1 MTNFARACPK
11 AFIQYFP
18 PVISLLDMLYNFVH
32 DNIRLEVITAYES
45 LLISLHYSLSGE
57 DSDTIAQDTNIFW
70 DKDVFFKFEEIIKE
84 DDEKQ
89 CVVKALESLYNI
101 FDYFDPKMLLNENKI
116 TRLTNLINMLLNYE
130 AGCQRKNYQDVQDE
144 EELDHDEKIL
154 GGVIDL
160 NLILSEKLKNDFNI
174 ILEKVYPSLIK
185 YTGKDRS
192 ESDRSMAFGC
202 LADVFKYCQI
212 SAPIYVESLM
222 VLVNQSVYKTSKKKN
237 EDLLRH
243 CAYLIGILFYAIGE
257 NMRSVF
263 ENSLNM
269 LKYIYENT
277 KEQGKDNVLAAIAR
291 IIIALRLSS
300 TDQFF
305 SEMLGIIYTNVP
317 LKFDGFE
324 NETIVKLSF
333 YLSLKMDIKGIFNSM
348 METFKYVVLN
358 EVSCGT
364 TKDLIK
370 EIKIF
375 LDLINA
381 NTELKPMMESFI
393 EKIQTVERERFIT
406 TIKNS

>member
-160 NLILSEKLKNDFNI
+160 NLILSEKLEDDFHFIFEKIVI
-174 ILEKVYPSLIK
+174 IH
-185 YTGKDRS
+185 
-192 ESDRSMAFGC
+192 
-202 LADVFKYCQI
+202 VFK
-212 SAPIYVESLM
+212 
-222 VLVNQSVYKTSKKKN
+222 
-237 EDLLRH
+237 LL
-243 CAYLIGILFYAIGE
+243 
-257 NMRSVF
+257 
-263 ENSLNM
+263 
-269 LKYIYENT
+269 
-277 KEQGKDNVLAAIAR
+277 
-291 IIIALRLSS
+291 
-300 TDQFF
+300 
-305 SEMLGIIYTNVP
+305 
-317 LKFDGFE
+317 
-324 NETIVKLSF
+324 
-333 YLSLKMDIKGIFNSM
+333 
-348 METFKYVVLN
+348 
-358 EVSCGT
+358 
-364 TKDLIK
+364 
-370 EIKIF
+370 
-375 LDLINA
+375 
-381 NTELKPMMESFI
+381 
-393 EKIQTVERERFIT
+393 
-406 TIKNS
+406 